1 MRLAWASDVHFD
13 FVEPEDVEAW
23 CARIRAAEVEGLLLG
38 GDIATAGSV
47 LFWVE
52 RCAELLER
60 PLYFVLGNH
69 DYYRGSVAQVR
80 EAAARLPAPVHWLP
94 AREPLE
100 LEPGLALVGHGGWGD
115 ARVGDWEGTPVVLND
130 YVLIEELAVANREKG
145 PLGQLLRDYGQDAA
159 ETLGPPLRA
168 AAASHERVLVL
179 THVPPF
185 REACWHEG
193 QTSNDEWAPGFV
205 CGALGELLLE
215 VARAHPETELT
226 VLCGHTHSP
235 GTARLA
241 PNLIAHTLGAD
252 YAQPDFTV
260 IDSAALAEFRPP
272 AKS

>member
-23 CARIRAAEVEGLLLG
+23 CGRIRAAGVEGLLLG

-52 RCAELLER
+52 RCAELLGR

-80 EAAARLPAPVHWLP
+80 EGAARLPAPVHWLP

-130 YVLIEELAVANREKG
+130 YLLIEELAVANREKG

-159 ETLGPPLRA
+159 ETLGPTLRA
-168 AAASHERVLVL
+168 AAAAYERVLVL

-205 CGALGELLLE
+205 CGALGDLLHE
-215 VARAHPETELT
+215 VARAHPQTELT

-252 YAQPDFTV
+252 YARPDFTV
-260 IDSAALAEFRPP
+260 IESAALAEFRPP
-272 AKS
+272 AKA